1 MKKTFATLI
10 ALAGM
15 AVGDASAITL
25 SDFSQIDLSSLTG
38 DNKDTY
44 TLSTTTKAW
53 TLAVTIDSQKVRS
66 YMESGTYV
74 YAAGTTNAPEG
85 AIVSGAASSG
95 LQIFDATVAN
105 GKRIGIDTN
114 FGSSNNQIATS
125 GFYGSWDGAGAT
137 TNGNTPAVGN
147 YNVNSVNVAP
157 LNWDNIGSIALT
169 LSYAY
174 GTQAVGIGTNV
185 AIAVYDKNGDLLG
198 SSYGS
203 NTGLR
208 TDSSLTSIAFS
219 DAVTSAYLY
228 NQYLAKDDVT
238 SITQELGKAA
248 LIPEPTT
255 ATLSLLAL
263 AGLAARRRSK

>member
-10 ALAGM
+10 ALAGI
-15 AVGDASAITL
+15 AVGEASAITL

-44 TLSTTTKAW
+44 TLSTTTKVW
-53 TLAVTIDSQKVRS
+53 TLAVTIDSQAVRS
-66 YMESGTYV
+66 YMEKGVKV
-74 YAAGTTNAPEG
+74 YPTGTTDAPEG
-85 AIVSGAASSG
+85 AIVSGAANSG
-95 LQIFDATVAN
+95 LQIFDAKLAN
-105 GKRIGIDTN
+105 NSSIGIDTN
-114 FGSSNNQIATS
+114 FGSENNQIKSS
-125 GFYGSWDGAGAT
+125 GFYGSWNGAGSSA
-137 TNGNTPAVGN
+137 PVGN

-157 LNWDNIGSIALT
+157 FNWDNIGSIALT
-169 LSYAY
+169 LSYKYQDDNSTA
-174 GTQAVGIGTNV
+174 IGTNV

-208 TDSSLTSIAFS
+208 TDSSLTSIAFN

-238 SITQELGKAA
+238 SLTQELGKAA

-263 AGLAARRRSK
+263 AGLAARRRRK

>member
-10 ALAGM
+10 ALAGI
-15 AVGDASAITL
+15 AVGEASAITL

-44 TLSTTTKAW
+44 TLSTTTKVW

-66 YMESGTYV
+66 YMEKGVKV
-74 YAAGTTNAPEG
+74 YSTGTTDAPEG
-85 AIVSGAASSG
+85 AIVSGAANSG
-95 LQIFDATVAN
+95 LQIFDAKLAN
-105 GKRIGIDTN
+105 NSRIGIDTN
-114 FGSSNNQIATS
+114 FGSSDNLINTS
-125 GFYGSWDGAGAT
+125 GFYGSWNGAGSSA
-137 TNGNTPAVGN
+137 PVGN

-174 GTQAVGIGTNV
+174 GTKDVGIGTNV

-208 TDSSLTSIAFS
+208 TDSSLTSIAFN

-228 NQYLAKDDVT
+228 NQYLSKDDVT

-263 AGLAARRRSK
+263 AGLAARRRRK